1 MREIIRTFYSPDKG
15 EIPPFYLEMAGIS
28 YCDGSYWMQ
37 RKCSTE
43 TVFEYVTAGRGNLT
57 VNGETYEASAGNIWL
72 LRQKTDHYYR
82 SSSDE
87 PWIKIFFNIRGSL
100 AEQIINEYPIKD
112 KVIFDG
118 AGFEDDFND
127 MLQNLKDDIP
137 LKPNCLIKR
146 PSGFIKWLSACRTIS
161 ILKRIPRK

>member
-1 MREIIRTFYSPDKG
+1 MS
-15 EIPPFYLEMAGIS
+15 
-28 YCDGSYWMQ
+28 
-37 RKCSTE
+37 
-43 TVFEYVTAGRGNLT
+43 
-57 VNGETYEASAGNIWL
+57 
-72 LRQKTDHYYR
+72 
-82 SSSDE
+82 

-127 MLQNLKDDIP
+127 MLQNLKDEYTPQTELFNQTAIWFHQMVILP
-137 LKPNCLIKR
+137 VGP
-146 PSGFIKWLSACRTIS
+146 IS

>member
-1 MREIIRTFYSPDKG
+1 MNRKGENAIMREIIRTFYSPDKG

-87 PWIKIFFNIRGSL
+87 PMDQNF
-100 AEQIINEYPIKD
+100 
-112 KVIFDG
+112 
-118 AGFEDDFND
+118 
-127 MLQNLKDDIP
+127 LQHPWFTGGTNH
-137 LKPNCLIKR
+137 
-146 PSGFIKWLSACRTIS
+146 
-161 ILKRIPRK
+161 